1 MLQGNNTE
9 QSDPGN
15 RSVGGFSVIET
26 AKRVLEMFC
35 PGTVSCAD
43 IIALAARDAVE
54 IAGGPRVQI
63 PTGRRDGMVSIAS
76 NVRPNIVDT
85 SFTMDEMLK
94 LFSSKGLSLLDL
106 VVLSGAH
113 TIGTAHCN
121 TFRGRFQQD
130 RNGSLRLIDQT
141 IDTNYADQLIKQ
153 CPINAQPSV
162 AVNIDPETSMLFDN
176 QYYRNLLDRKVLF
189 QSDSVL
195 MNNDDTRKLVEDFA
209 NDQELFFD
217 NWGVSF
223 VKLTSIGV
231 KTDEEGEI
239 RRSCAATNIV

>member
-1 MLQGNNTE
+1 M
-9 QSDPGN
+9 
-15 RSVGGFSVIET
+15 
-26 AKRVLEMFC
+26 
-35 PGTVSCAD
+35 
-43 IIALAARDAVE
+43 
-54 IAGGPRVQI
+54 
-63 PTGRRDGMVSIAS
+63 
-76 NVRPNIVDT
+76 
-85 SFTMDEMLK
+85 
-94 LFSSKGLSLLDL
+94 
-106 VVLSGAH
+106 
-113 TIGTAHCN
+113 
-121 TFRGRFQQD
+121 
-130 RNGSLRLIDQT
+130 
-141 IDTNYADQLIKQ
+141 
-153 CPINAQPSV
+153 

-223 VKLTSIGV
+223 VKLTSIGA